1 VGQIATARRW
11 GTALVVLAT
20 VVAVTT
26 FVQRSGPTV
35 AGRGCPA
42 AVATAVLPT
51 WARSGFSDPVP
62 SAPHVVGDRGEIV
75 AILFG
80 DLAEPQRADHGNK
93 ILWVARDDAG
103 APLTVTATLGADDP
117 APVVQTLPDGP
128 GPSTVDLP
136 APGCWTFDLSWGAQH
151 DTLRL
156 PYAPG

>member
-1 VGQIATARRW
+1 VGRIAISRRW

-26 FVQRSGPTV
+26 FVQWPGSTA
-35 AGRGCPA
+35 AGRRCPA
-42 AVATAVLPT
+42 EVATAVLPA

-80 DLAEPQRADHGNK
+80 DLAEPQQADRSNK

-103 APLTVTATLGADDP
+103 APLTITATLGADDP
-117 APVVQTLPDGP
+117 AAVVQTLPDGP

-136 APGCWTFDLSWGAQH
+136 APGCWTFNLGWGAQH